1 MSRSA
6 LLTRAL
12 AVVAATAPL
21 ASAAVLLPAGSAVAS
36 DSRPVEVAAIIESA
50 DGRLSVVRSRATSL
64 RGGHALAR
72 RWGSEQRVVA
82 SAVVTPVRAVASDPL
97 RPQQW
102 GLTRLSAEKAWE
114 IGPASAEL
122 VAVLDTGVD
131 AAHPDLTSVV
141 VPGRDLVAS
150 GTATTDPHGHGTHVA
165 GVVAAVAGNGIGGAG
180 LAQGARILPVRV
192 LDATGWGN
200 DATVAQ
206 GIVWAVDNG
215 ATVVNLSLGGPHSS
229 SLLSAAIDYAV
240 QRDVVVVAASG
251 NSGQDGDPVLYPAA
265 TPGVIAVGAVGQ
277 SDSHPAWS
285 STGSH
290 LAVSAPGVGIVSTV
304 PGGGHQSWSGTS
316 MAAPFVAAAAALL
329 NTAEPALT
337 PAQVRT
343 RFMETAQDAGAAG
356 HDPLFGA
363 GIVDVVAARAAGVPA
378 PVAPAPVAPAPV
390 VSEPVVSEP
399 ALSEPAPA
407 PSPVASEPTPAPVAP
422 EPVSEPR
429 APAPTAAPT
438 TAPVT
443 PAPTTT
449 PSAPVRT
456 PAITIR
462 TSRSA
467 GVVLP
472 GRAVSLAAR
481 VLSDGAPRG
490 GAPVALER
498 RVGNG
503 PWTVVR
509 EAVTGGDGLVAFSLR
524 PDRGGDHRFRA
535 GNDVSSTLRVDV
547 RQAAALSAA
556 RTGRLVKIDARVL
569 PGGSTTVALQVPRGR
584 GWATIATV
592 RTDSAGRARFTAVL
606 PKRSKVRLH
615 VPARPDLLAAVS
627 PALVR

>member
-1 MSRSA
+1 MRRDA

-12 AVVAATAPL
+12 TLLAVTAPL
-21 ASAAVLLPAGSAVAS
+21 VPATVLLPAGSAVAS
-36 DSRPVEVAAIIESA
+36 DARPVEVAALVESA
-50 DGRLSVVRSRATSL
+50 DGGLSVVRGRAASL

-82 SAVVTPVRAVASDPL
+82 SGVVTPVRAVANDPL
-97 RPQQW
+97 RSQQW
-102 GLTRLSAEKAWE
+102 GLTRLSAEQAWE
-114 IGPASAEL
+114 IGPASSEL

-131 AAHPDLTSVV
+131 AAHPDLTRVV
-141 VPGRDLVAS
+141 VPGRDLIAS
-150 GTATTDPHGHGTHVA
+150 GTATSDPHGHGTHVA

-192 LDATGWGN
+192 LDHTGWGT

-215 ATVVNLSLGGPHSS
+215 ATVVNLSLGGTHQS

-277 SDSHPAWS
+277 GDSHPAWS

-290 LAVSAPGVGIVSTV
+290 LAVSAPGVGILSTV
-304 PGGGHQSWSGTS
+304 PGGGHGAWSGTS

-343 RFMETAQDAGAAG
+343 RFMETAQDVGAAG

-363 GIVDVVAARAAGVPA
+363 GVVDVVAARAAGLPA
-378 PVAPAPVAPAPV
+378 PVAPAPV
-390 VSEPVVSEP
+390 
-399 ALSEPAPA
+399 EPAPA
-407 PSPVASEPTPAPVAP
+407 PAPVQPEPAPALAEPAPAPVQPEPAPAQPAPAQPAPAAP
-422 EPVSEPR
+422 EPVVSEPR
-429 APAPTAAPT
+429 APAPAVAPT
-438 TAPVT
+438 TS
-443 PAPTTT
+443 

-456 PAITIR
+456 PAVAIR

-472 GRAVSLAAR
+472 GREVSLAAR
-481 VLSDGAPRG
+481 VLSDNAPRG

-509 EAVTGGDGLVAFSLR
+509 QAVTRGDGLVVFTLR
-524 PDRGGDHRFRA
+524 PDRSGDHRFRT
-535 GNDVSSTLRVDV
+535 GGDVSSTLRVDV
-547 RQAAALSAA
+547 RQAASLSAA
-556 RTGRLVKIDARVL
+556 RTGRLVKVDARVL
-569 PGGSTTVALQVPRGR
+569 PGGSTAVALQVPRGR
-584 GWATIATV
+584 GWATVATT
-592 RTDSAGRARFTAVL
+592 RTDSAGRARFTVAL
-606 PKRSKVRLH
+606 PKGSKVRLH
-615 VPARPDLLAAVS
+615 VPARPDLLATVS